1 MFMLCSFLGAW
12 QVTKKADHWGGH
24 SGRAK
29 GVLLVAVSA
38 VFFSTA
44 GLFSKG
50 IAADAWSIIF
60 WRGVFAVAGAVVW
73 LLVTGRIR
81 DEASRFGGPSL
92 ALAVIYAA
100 GTAAFIPA
108 FKLTSVANVA
118 LIWSAAPIL
127 AGALGWWIFG
137 QRMTFGFML
146 ACASV
151 LAGTAIIVR
160 GSFGGSGLS
169 GDLLALWMTLMMVL
183 IMIIYRRWPGTPVT
197 LPTVAASL
205 LLLPF
210 GWGLGDP
217 ASAST
222 GQIAM
227 MALFGL
233 TFVVASVTLA
243 AGSTWLAPGE
253 TALVSVSETPWAILL
268 AGLVLAEWPS
278 PQTVLGG
285 TIILVAVL
293 WYQLTALRRGA

>member
-1 MFMLCSFLGAW
+1 MTEDSSR
-12 QVTKKADHWGGH
+12 WGGR
-24 SGRAK
+24 GDTAK
-29 GVLLVAVSA
+29 GVLLVAMSA
-38 VFFSTA
+38 AVFSTA

-73 LLVTGRIR
+73 LFVTGRMR
-81 DEASRFGGPSL
+81 DEAARFGRPSM

-118 LIWSAAPIL
+118 LIWSAAPVL
-127 AGALGWWIFG
+127 AGVLGWWVFG
-137 QRMTFGFML
+137 QRMTAGFL
-146 ACASV
+146 IACASV
-151 LAGTAIIVR
+151 LAGTAVIVQ
-160 GSFGGSGLS
+160 GSFGGSGPS

-197 LPTVAASL
+197 LPTVAASV

-217 ASAST
+217 ASASA

-243 AGSTWLAPGE
+243 GGSTHLAPGE
-253 TALVSVSETPWAILL
+253 TALVSVTETPWAILL

-278 PQTVLGG
+278 SQTVIGG
-285 TIILVAVL
+285 AVIMAAVL
-293 WYQLTALRRGA
+293 WYQVTALRRGA

>member
-1 MFMLCSFLGAW
+1 M
-12 QVTKKADHWGGH
+12 
-24 SGRAK
+24 
-29 GVLLVAVSA
+29 
-38 VFFSTA
+38 
-44 GLFSKG
+44 
-50 IAADAWSIIF
+50 
-60 WRGVFAVAGAVVW
+60 
-73 LLVTGRIR
+73 R
-81 DEASRFGGPSL
+81 DEAARFGGPSV
-92 ALAVIYAA
+92 ALAVIYAG

-118 LIWSAAPIL
+118 LIWSAAPVL

-137 QRMTFGFML
+137 QRMTVGFML

-151 LAGTAIIVR
+151 LAGTAIIV
-160 GSFGGSGLS
+160 LS
-169 GDLLALWMTLMMVL
+169 GDLLARWMTLMMVL

-217 ASAST
+217 ASASAW
-222 GQIAM
+222 QIAM

-243 AGSTWLAPGE
+243 GGSTWLAPGE

-278 PQTVLGG
+278 PQTALGG
-285 TIILVAVL
+285 TVIMAAVL
-293 WYQLTALRRGA
+293 WYQVTALRRGA

>member
-1 MFMLCSFLGAW
+1 MTEEARFR
-12 QVTKKADHWGGH
+12 GGR
-24 SGRAK
+24 GDRAK
-29 GVLLVAVSA
+29 GLWLVAVSA
-38 VFFSTA
+38 LFLSTA

-60 WRGVFAVAGAVVW
+60 WRGVFAVAGAVLW
-73 LLVTGRIR
+73 LVVTGRFR
-81 DEASRFGGPSL
+81 GEAARFGRPSL

-118 LIWSAAPIL
+118 LIWSAAPVL
-127 AGALGWWIFG
+127 AGALGWGLFG
-137 QRMTFGFML
+137 QRMTAGFL
-146 ACASV
+146 IACASV

-160 GSFGGSGLS
+160 GSFGGAHLG

-183 IMIIYRRWPGTPVT
+183 IMIIYRRWPDTPVT

-205 LLLPF
+205 LLLV
-210 GWGLGDP
+210 GWMLGDP
-217 ASAST
+217 AAASVW
-222 GQIAM
+222 QIAL

-243 AGSTWLAPGE
+243 GGSSWLAPGE

-278 PQTVLGG
+278 PQTVIGG
-285 TIILVAVL
+285 AVIMAAVL
-293 WYQLTALRRGA
+293 WYQVTALRRGA